1 LAVFFGLVQKINISF
16 MLCIHHHSTDPYFN
30 IATDE
35 YIFKHLKEDCFMLW
49 RNDNAI
55 IVGKHQ
61 NTLAEIN
68 VDYVKEKNI
77 KVVRRLSGG
86 GAVYHD
92 LGNLNFSFT
101 RTGENT
107 EVVDFQR
114 YTKPILEVLHKLGV
128 DAKFEGRNDLTI
140 DGKKFSGNAEHV
152 FKNKVL
158 HHGTVL
164 FSSEMKDVSGALKI
178 SPLKYKDRA
187 VKSIP
192 KRVTNVED
200 HLKEKISLEEFT
212 NKIMDHIIE
221 THDDC
226 RLYEFSEED
235 LKAIQKLRDEKYA
248 AWDWNFGHSPNY
260 NFRQGVRTKGG
271 VVEVNLEVKKGIIL
285 EAKIFG
291 DFFGVKDVKE
301 IEAALI
307 NLPHEQDQIRERL
320 SQFNIDEYFHQ
331 ITIDDLMSGLF

>member
-1 LAVFFGLVQKINISF
+1 
-16 MLCIHHHSTDPYFN
+16 MLCIHHHSTEPYFN

-35 YIFKHLKEDCFMLW
+35 YIFKHMQEDCFMLW

-68 VDYVKEKNI
+68 VEYVKANDI

-101 RTGENT
+101 RTGNHGEM
-107 EVVDFQR
+107 VDFR
-114 YTKPILEVLHKLGV
+114 KYTQPIIDVLQELGV
-128 DAKFEGRNDLTI
+128 DARFEGRNDLTI

-158 HHGTVL
+158 HHGTLL
-164 FSSEMKDVSGALKI
+164 FSSEMKNVSEALRI
-178 SPLKYKDRA
+178 NPLKYADKA

-192 KRVTNVED
+192 KRVTNISD
-200 HLKEKISLEEFT
+200 HLKVPVTLEEFT
-212 NKIMDHIIE
+212 NKVMEHILA

-226 RLYEFSEED
+226 VLYEFSEED
-235 LKAIQKLRDEKYA
+235 LLAIKKIRDEKYA
-248 AWDWNFGHSPNY
+248 TREWNYGRSPDY
-260 NFRQGVRTKGG
+260 RFQ
-271 VVEVNLEVKKGIIL
+271 KGIRTAGGTL
-285 EAKIFG
+285 EMNIDAENGIIKHVKIFG
-291 DFFGVKDVKE
+291 DFFNEKDIEE
-301 IEAALI
+301 IEESLKNI
-307 NLPHEQDQIRERL
+307 PHDESAIRDSLNQFDIDSYFRNITTDELL
-320 SQFNIDEYFHQ
+320 SAMF
-331 ITIDDLMSGLF
+331 

>member
-1 LAVFFGLVQKINISF
+1 
-16 MLCIHHHSTDPYFN
+16 MLCINHISTDPYFN

-35 YIFKHLKEDCFMLW
+35 YIFKHIEEDCFMLW

-68 VDYVKEKNI
+68 VDYVKEKDI

-101 RTGENT
+101 KTGENT
-107 EVVDFQR
+107 EVVDFQK
-114 YTKPILEVLHKLGV
+114 YTKPILEVLQNLGV

-158 HHGTVL
+158 HHGTIL
-164 FSSEMKDVSGALKI
+164 YSSEMKDVSGALKI
-178 SPLKYKDRA
+178 NPLKYKDRA

-192 KRVTNVED
+192 KRVTNVSE
-200 HLKEKISLEEFT
+200 HLKSPLALEDFT
-212 NKIMDHIIE
+212 QMIMDHILA
-221 THDDC
+221 THENC
-226 RLYEFSEED
+226 KLYEFTTED
-235 LKAIQKLRDEKYA
+235 IHEIEKIRDKKYA
-248 AWDWNFGHSPNY
+248 TWEWNFGHSPKY
-260 NFRQGVRTKGG
+260 NFQQGVRSKGG
-271 VVEVNLEVKKGIIL
+271 TIEMNLKVAKGII
-285 EAKIFG
+285 ENAKIYG
-291 DFFGVKDVKE
+291 DFFGSKDISE
-301 IEAALI
+301 IENALI
-307 NLPHEQDQIRERL
+307 GKRHDQDELRKVL
-320 SQFNIDEYFHQ
+320 SAFDIPSYFHQ
-331 ITIDDLMSGLF
+331 MTLEDLLSVLF

>member
-1 LAVFFGLVQKINISF
+1 
-16 MLCIHHHSTDPYFN
+16 MLCIHAESTDPYFN

-68 VDYVKEKNI
+68 LDYVREKKIN
-77 KVVRRLSGG
+77 VVRRLSGG

-107 EVVDFQR
+107 EMVDFQR
-114 YTKPILEVLHKLGV
+114 YTLPIIEVLQGLGV

-140 DGKKFSGNAEHV
+140 EGKKFSGNAEHV

-158 HHGTVL
+158 HHGTIL
-164 FSSEMKDVSGALKI
+164 YSSEMKDVSGALKI
-178 SPLKYKDRA
+178 NPLKYKDRA

-192 KRVTNVED
+192 KRVTNVTE
-200 HLKEKISLEEFT
+200 HLKEPLDLADFTERIMEHVLATHADCKRYEFT
-212 NKIMDHIIE
+212 
-221 THDDC
+221 
-226 RLYEFSEED
+226 EED
-235 LKAIQKLRDEKYA
+235 LKAIAKIRDEKYA
-248 AWDWNFGHSPNY
+248 TWEWNFGHSPSY
-260 NFRQGVRTKGG
+260 NFQQGIRASGG
-271 VVEVNLEVKKGIIL
+271 TLEMNLNVKKGVIL
-285 EAKIFG
+285 EAKVYG
-291 DFFGVKDVKE
+291 DFFGTKE
-301 IEAALI
+301 VSEFEGLLRGKKHERDTIEELLK
-307 NLPHEQDQIRERL
+307 NLP
-320 SQFNIDEYFHQ
+320 IDTYFHQ
-331 ITIDDLMSGLF
+331 FTKEDLLSVLF

>member
-1 LAVFFGLVQKINISF
+1 
-16 MLCIHHHSTDPYFN
+16 MLCILHQSTDPYFN

-68 VDYVKEKNI
+68 VDYVKEKGI

-101 RTGENT
+101 HTGENT
-107 EVVDFQR
+107 EMVDFKK
-114 YTKPILEVLHKLGV
+114 YTQPIIDVLQELGV
-128 DAKFEGRNDLTI
+128 NAKFEGRNDLTI

-158 HHGTVL
+158 HHGTIL
-164 FSSEMKDVSGALKI
+164 YSSEMRDVSGALKI
-178 SPLKYKDRA
+178 NPLKYKDRA

-192 KRVTNVED
+192 KRVTNVSD
-200 HLKEKISLEEFT
+200 HLKEPLTLEDFT
-212 NKIMDHIIE
+212 NKLMDHILLNYPN
-221 THDDC
+221 C
-226 RLYEFSEED
+226 KRYEFSEED
-235 LKAIQKLRDEKYA
+235 LAKIQAIRDEKYA
-248 AWDWNFGHSPNY
+248 TWDWNFGHSPSY
-260 NFRQGVRTKGG
+260 DFRQGIRTTGG
-271 VVEVNLEVKKGIIL
+271 TLEMNLNVKKGKITA
-285 EAKIFG
+285 AKIYG
-291 DFFGVKDVKE
+291 DFFGTQDIQD
-301 IEAALI
+301 IEQALI
-307 NLPHEQDQIRERL
+307 NCPHDEAAIRDRL
-320 SQFNIDEYFHQ
+320 KDYKISAYFKDM
-331 ITIDDLMSGLF
+331 TIDDLLSVLF